1 MIKSELVQ
9 RIAEQNPHLFA
20 KDVQSINDQQAHGW
34 IPLLAS
40 SRAAPINGTY
50 FMTAF
55 YASRVASYGGHTVRP
70 VSITQTR
77 PSAGEEVLGARGAQL
92 GIASRVRN
100 VLVAKIRLDR
110 AGVAAGVGFVDENF
124 WIEHAFGW
132 YA

>member
-1 MIKSELVQ
+1 
-9 RIAEQNPHLFA
+9 
-20 KDVQSINDQQAHGW
+20 
-34 IPLLAS
+34 
-40 SRAAPINGTY
+40 
-50 FMTAF
+50 MTAF
-55 YASRVASYGGHTVRP
+55 YASRVASYGGHIVRP

-100 VLVAKIRLDR
+100 VLVAKKRLDR
-110 AGVAAGVGFVDENF
+110 AGVAAGVGFVNENF